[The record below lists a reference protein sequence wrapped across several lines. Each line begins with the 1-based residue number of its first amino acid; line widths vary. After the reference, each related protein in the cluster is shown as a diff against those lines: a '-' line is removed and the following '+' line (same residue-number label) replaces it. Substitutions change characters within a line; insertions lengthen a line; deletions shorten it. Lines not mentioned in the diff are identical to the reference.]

1 MGSFALFRNSL
12 AMTEFTFQTF
22 GECNPNLLD
31 SWPGHERY
39 LFMGFLILDL
49 FSIYII
55 GHGVDSVFHVP
66 KSKNQICVFN
76 LKFLVVVLYVNP
88 EASCA

>member
-1 MGSFALFRNSL
+1 
-12 AMTEFTFQTF
+12 MTEFTFQTF

-49 FSIYII
+49 FSIYLI

-76 LKFLVVVLYVNP
+76 LKIP
-88 EASCA
+88 SCSSVCEPRSQLCLSPWAWIMY